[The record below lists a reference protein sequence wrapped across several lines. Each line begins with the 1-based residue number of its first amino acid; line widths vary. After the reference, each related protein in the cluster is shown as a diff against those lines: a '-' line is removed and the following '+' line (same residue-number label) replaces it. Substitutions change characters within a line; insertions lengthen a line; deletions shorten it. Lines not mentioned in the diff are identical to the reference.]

1 YEKRKH
7 IDQIKSLQRQL
18 DLSDRRNSE
27 LSEEITA
34 ANNLNHRLKDAADE
48 KKNLLETIDVLT
60 QSEINL
66 KEHCRHLRSTLAD
79 YELKCSVKEQELR
92 DIEDKLKNVSE
103 HESFQK
109 ELLFTAKQ
117 RFESQ

>member
-1 YEKRKH
+1 M
-7 IDQIKSLQRQL
+7 
-18 DLSDRRNSE
+18 
-27 LSEEITA
+27 
-34 ANNLNHRLKDAADE
+34 KDVADE

-79 YELKCSVKEQELR
+79 CELKCSVKEQELR
-92 DIEDKLKNVSE
+92 DIENKLKNISE

-117 RFESQ
+117 RFESQQVRLTFLLLHLLKESLECLLEKFEQLSSRVIKVSCHC